1 MSADV
6 IDVFTFF
13 FLLSTVLFFIWQKDM
28 DGVGVV
34 ERQRLDF
41 SYTLSW
47 ALLGLSRFFSFFED
61 SFFSFMG

>member
-1 MSADV
+1 M
-6 IDVFTFF
+6 FLLF

-47 ALLGLSRFFSFFED
+47 ALLGLSRFFLFED
-61 SFFSFMG
+61 SFF